1 MHITFE
7 AFITMIM
14 TLQPLNAFFMLTPL
28 YTHTYTHNNE
38 YMYTT
43 FLLLYSVLFTLF
55 PTLKGRELHM
65 VVKTKGHLKSCLHRH
80 Y

>member
-1 MHITFE
+1 MHITFA
-7 AFITMIM
+7 AFITMTM

-28 YTHTYTHNNE
+28 YTHTYTHSNE

-43 FLLLYSVLFTLF
+43 LLLLYSVFRRFTLF
-55 PTLKGRELHM
+55 PTLKGRGLHM
-65 VVKTKGHLKSCLHRH
+65 VVKTKGHLSLHRH